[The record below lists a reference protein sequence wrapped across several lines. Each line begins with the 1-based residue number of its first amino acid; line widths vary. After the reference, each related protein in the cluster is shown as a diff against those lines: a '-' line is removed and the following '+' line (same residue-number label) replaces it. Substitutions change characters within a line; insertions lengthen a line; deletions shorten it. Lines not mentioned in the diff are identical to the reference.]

1 MEKVWVVNLTQETAT
16 WVFSTLEKA
25 YHFMYERAK
34 EFYGIWEDSD
44 VEDLINEL
52 HEDFL
57 EFGLKGYDFGVQ
69 DFGYAVVV
77 EVDEE

>member
-1 MEKVWVVNLTQETAT
+1 MEKVWVVNLTEEPST

-25 YHFMYERAK
+25 YIFMERMARKLYETWDK
-34 EFYGIWEDSD
+34 ND
-44 VEDLINEL
+44 VDDLINEL

-57 EFGLKGYDFGVQ
+57 EFGLKGRDFGAQ
-69 DFGYAVVV
+69 DFGYATVV

>member
-1 MEKVWVVNLTQETAT
+1 MEKVWVVNLTEESPT
-16 WVFSTLEKA
+16 WVFSTIEKA
-25 YHFMYERAK
+25 YNFMYRMAK
-34 EFYGIWEDSD
+34 KLYEIWDKDD

-57 EFGLKGYDFGVQ
+57 NFGLKGHDFGAQ
-69 DFGYAVVV
+69 DFGYATVV